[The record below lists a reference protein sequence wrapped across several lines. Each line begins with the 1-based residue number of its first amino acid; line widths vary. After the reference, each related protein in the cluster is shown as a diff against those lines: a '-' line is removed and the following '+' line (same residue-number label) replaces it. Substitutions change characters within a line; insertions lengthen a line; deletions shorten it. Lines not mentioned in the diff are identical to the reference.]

1 MRSLLAVVAAAG
13 CASAAHAAVTV
24 LGSFNAGL
32 GALNAVGYDGDRVYV
47 HDNGSAS
54 IFIFDR
60 SGASI
65 GSIANPP
72 GNGNDGDID
81 FARSDVNINGTIVG
95 AGTMLYTQGEQDPQR
110 VYAINPLDG
119 TILAVQN
126 LAEPI
131 GQLTGGSIAN
141 DGSFVTIDWTSDILR
156 RFDLSDGSALGTIS
170 FGGGWDAFY
179 SDVEVNAADGL
190 IYMVS
195 DAQGTVRVLDFAGN
209 IVANIDVAALG
220 VTGMSGIAFDD
231 IRGEAWISSTN
242 GTVYRLGGF
251 ENIPTPGALTALAGA
266 GLLATRRRR

>member
-1 MRSLLAVVAAAG
+1 MRSLLAIVAAAG
-13 CASAAHAAVTV
+13 CAPAAHAAVTL
-24 LGSFNAGL
+24 LGSFSAGI
-32 GALNAVGYDGDRVYV
+32 GTLNAVGYDADRIYA
-47 HDNGSAS
+47 HSNGSGS
-54 IFIFDR
+54 IFIYDR
-60 SGASI
+60 SGNSIASI
-65 GSIANPP
+65 PNPP

-81 FARSDVNINGTIVG
+81 FARSNVNVNGTIVG

-119 TILAVQN
+119 SILAVQN

-141 DGSFVTIDWTSDILR
+141 DGTFVTIDWTSDILR
-156 RFDLSDGSALGTIS
+156 RFDLSDGSALGTID

-195 DAQGTVRVLDFAGN
+195 DSQGTIRVLDFAGN
-209 IVANIDVAALG
+209 IVTDIDVAALG

-242 GTVYRLGGF
+242 GTIYHLGGF
-251 ENIPTPGALTALAGA
+251 ASIPAPGAVAGLAGA
-266 GLLATRRRR
+266 GLLAMRRRR